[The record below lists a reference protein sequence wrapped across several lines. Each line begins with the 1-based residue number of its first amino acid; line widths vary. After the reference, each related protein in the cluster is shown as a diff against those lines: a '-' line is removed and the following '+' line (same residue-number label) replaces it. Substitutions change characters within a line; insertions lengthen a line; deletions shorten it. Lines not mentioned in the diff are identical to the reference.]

1 MQLHWFYI
9 VGLLVIVLI
18 IFGPGRLPLRL
29 RQLLR
34 RAPPPRARSPR
45 PPPRRPE
52 VRRVALLDRVLQRGR
67 RPSEPVEEQ
76 RMSVIEHLEAL
87 RRALIISLAAWA
99 VTTLGAFFISGQV
112 IGLLVKRAGIGHAY
126 YFGPTGGVLL
136 QLQVALYIGL
146 IIAAPVWIQQIWWF
160 VSPGLHVHERRF
172 LMPLIVAT
180 IVFFAMG
187 VAVAIF
193 ALPLYLRVL
202 NSLAP
207 PNTSYFADIGELIGF
222 VLIMVIGF
230 GIVFEL
236 PIVLFVL
243 GMLRVIS
250 SRWLYKN
257 RVWWFLG
264 LGLLANFLTPGV
276 DPFTPLVMFV
286 PLYIFFEGTA
296 LILKLMKR

>member
-1 MQLHWFYI
+1 
-9 VGLLVIVLI
+9 
-18 IFGPGRLPLRL
+18 
-29 RQLLR
+29 
-34 RAPPPRARSPR
+34 
-45 PPPRRPE
+45 
-52 VRRVALLDRVLQRGR
+52 
-67 RPSEPVEEQ
+67 
-76 RMSVIEHLEAL
+76 MSVIEHLEAL
-87 RRALIISLAAWA
+87 RRALIISIAAWA
-99 VTTLGAFFISGQV
+99 VTTIGAFFISGQV

-202 NSLAP
+202 SSLAP

-236 PIVLFVL
+236 PVVLFVL

-257 RVWWFLG
+257 RVWWFLA